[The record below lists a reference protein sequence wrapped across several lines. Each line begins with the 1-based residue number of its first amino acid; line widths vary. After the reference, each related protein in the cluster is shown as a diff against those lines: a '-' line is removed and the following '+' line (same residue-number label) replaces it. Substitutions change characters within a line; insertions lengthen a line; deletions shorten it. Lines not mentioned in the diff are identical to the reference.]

1 MTATPSTISGT
12 LDVLR
17 QPVTT
22 VAPSTLPTDIFNIL
36 RGGAAVVGELAG
48 QQQSMDM
55 MREDARRRA
64 EAWAQDAINEDARQ
78 QDRDQRQ
85 QDRMALEADKV
96 ERERLSTLRGTYLD
110 GARPEVI
117 RLVERLNR
125 NDPALLPVVG
135 DTPDA
140 RAAWA
145 ESFASNVAT
154 SLQLPPEDVAD
165 ARRDIAARVQEL
177 LSNKSTNIDQDAEAS
192 RHFFI
197 GQELRSESMSPLDF
211 RVAVDDMQ
219 ANARYAS
226 PEDLLG
232 QVVAPALRD
241 IAQSGNVARVKAIV
255 DAMGYAKS
263 PTTQAFA
270 EDIVQVAE
278 VAKARFTSQ
287 QQGELRAQYTLGLLN
302 AGDDTGKLTAL
313 AETIKMQANTG
324 AITPEFAVQM
334 TDTIN
339 ASIDR
344 TRRAR
349 EKELQELQQ
358 QQAREQ
364 TVAATA
370 TAMLTGDMTLA
381 PDAGSVGLSNN
392 DAKSQAWALIERDVA
407 ASQMQ
412 AAIQRGEANPAASAT
427 LAARDTLV
435 RKASQIGYVPE
446 KWRESVRAAVNQAST
461 AVNANEP
468 ITPLNSP
475 SLATGWALYSQAAAV
490 NPMYADQM
498 IGDDK
503 TAAIWRTIRAQMETP
518 GVSLEQAAAIATRRN
533 TAGSVR
539 IAEND
544 KDVVKASGGN
554 RFNATHM
561 ARLSN
566 VYAQR
571 GYDAVQ
577 SLAMASKQM
586 EDNTIKVNGHS
597 IYMGTKENL
606 YQYIDSSKANDL
618 PAAMSFMLDDLSA
631 FVGKNAVN
639 GDGKPATSKDLS
651 FFVDVDSGIFTLYDT
666 RTGAPV
672 QPRTAADV
680 QYIAFT
686 PEQLARTL
694 PNPYQRRE
702 EMRRRD
708 DELRRQSN
716 LATGMMPF
724 AR

>member
-64 EAWAQDAINEDARQ
+64 EAWAEDAINEDARQ
-78 QDRDQRQ
+78 TERDQRQ

-211 RVAVDDMQ
+211 RVRVDDMQ

-241 IAQSGNVARVKAIV
+241 IAQSGNVTRVKAIV

-278 VAKARFTSQ
+278 VAKARLASQ
-287 QQGELRAQYTLGLLN
+287 QQSELRSQYTLGLLN

-334 TDTIN
+334 TDTISSN
-339 ASIDR
+339 VDR
-344 TRRAR
+344 IRRSR
-349 EKELQELQQ
+349 EKELQDLVERQQ
-358 QQAREQ
+358 VEQAISFTAASMLAGNGAPDPRFAEKAWQQIVAQTQTKEVTDAQMAGRDPREALARTRESLVEVAVKNSYIPDQWRSGIDRAVRQINVAANTGQPLSPAEAENLSTNLALYAQARARDRAYAARLAGGRDGDDEGN
-364 TVAATA
+364 AAT
-370 TAMLTGDMTLA
+370 ME
-381 PDAGSVGLSNN
+381 
-392 DAKSQAWALIERDVA
+392 ALL
-407 ASQMQ
+407 SQMELPGTTMEQ
-412 AAIQRGEANPAASAT
+412 AAQIVGRRRLAATTSVSETDAEVVAVDENPFNAAHVARITNAYTARGMSKDKALERAKAMFEEQSIELNGQRVYMGLKDNLFNVLNSAQASDVQGSLQFLMQDIAAKAGE
-427 LAARDTLV
+427 AARDAGGEV
-435 RKASQIGYVPE
+435 
-446 KWRESVRAAVNQAST
+446 
-461 AVNANEP
+461 
-468 ITPLNSP
+468 
-475 SLATGWALYSQAAAV
+475 ATG
-490 NPMYADQM
+490 
-498 IGDDK
+498 
-503 TAAIWRTIRAQMETP
+503 T
-518 GVSLEQAAAIATRRN
+518 
-533 TAGSVR
+533 
-539 IAEND
+539 
-544 KDVVKASGGN
+544 
-554 RFNATHM
+554 
-561 ARLSN
+561 
-566 VYAQR
+566 
-571 GYDAVQ
+571 
-577 SLAMASKQM
+577 
-586 EDNTIKVNGHS
+586 
-597 IYMGTKENL
+597 
-606 YQYIDSSKANDL
+606 
-618 PAAMSFMLDDLSA
+618 DLS
-631 FVGKNAVN
+631 
-639 GDGKPATSKDLS
+639 L
-651 FFVDVDSGIFTLYDT
+651 TLNRTTGMYMVYDT
-666 RTGAPV
+666 RTNMPM
-672 QPRTAADV
+672 QPRTPEEASLFVLSPAD
-680 QYIAFT
+680 IAR
-686 PEQLARTL
+686 LA
-694 PNPYQRRE
+694 PNPVQRRE
-702 EMRRRD
+702 EQRRRM
-708 DELRRQSN
+708 EEVSRQLGEGLRGAVGR
-716 LATGMMPF
+716 GI
-724 AR
+724 